1 MVTSVF
7 PLSAFSLA
15 FPLNADDINCI
26 ILFGEPSGSGS
37 VGSPSSCIYWIV
49 FMVSLSGDVPGKNA
63 LNAKIGEG
71 MGLRF
76 GNFFIV
82 SISNKISST
91 KLLHFL

>member
-1 MVTSVF
+1 
-7 PLSAFSLA
+7 
-15 FPLNADDINCI
+15 
-26 ILFGEPSGSGS
+26 
-37 VGSPSSCIYWIV
+37 
-49 FMVSLSGDVPGKNA
+49 MVSLSGDVPGKNA